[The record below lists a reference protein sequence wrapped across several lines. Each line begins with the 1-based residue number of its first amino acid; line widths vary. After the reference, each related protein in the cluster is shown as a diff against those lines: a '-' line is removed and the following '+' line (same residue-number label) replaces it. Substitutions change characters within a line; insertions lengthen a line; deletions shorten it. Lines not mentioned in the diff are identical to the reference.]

1 MKKNKSFRESGRGD
15 SVGFFKILGLTV
27 VIIAVVFLISLT
39 SPFEKRDETTFPSS
53 TETTSAIAPQTTTEA
68 PPQTQSPATTEAPPP
83 QTTPPATE
91 TEPPQTTTAP
101 SLVPTNKEMK
111 ELIEEKYLPI
121 NPHSRVGELRIAT
134 KQIVIHYV
142 ANAGSSAENNWKYFK
157 NSGVNASSN
166 FIVGLHGEI
175 IQCMPISEVSYH
187 AGKKEVN
194 YNSIGI
200 EVCHPGSDGKFS
212 EATYDSLIKLVSW
225 LCKRYGISRKNVI
238 RHYDVTGKL
247 CPLYYAGEPGS
258 EGYGHWEKFRDDII
272 FDR

>member
-53 TETTSAIAPQTTTEA
+53 TETTAAIAPQTTTEA
-68 PPQTQSPATTEAPPP
+68 PQTQSPATTEAPPP

-166 FIVGLHGEI
+166 FIVGLNGEI

-258 EGYGHWEKFRDDII
+258 EGYDHWEKFRDDII

>member
-53 TETTSAIAPQTTTEA
+53 TETTSAITPQTTTEA

-101 SLVPTNKEMK
+101 SLVPTNQEMK
-111 ELIEEKYLPI
+111 QLIQEKYLTK
-121 NPHSRVGELRIAT
+121 NSHARVGEPRTAT

-142 ANAGSSAENNWKYFK
+142 ANKNTTALQNWNYFET
-157 NSGVNASSN
+157 SGVYASSN
-166 FIVGLHGEI
+166 FIVGLDGEI
-175 IQCMPISEVSYH
+175 IQCMPIFEVS
-187 AGKKEVN
+187 
-194 YNSIGI
+194 
-200 EVCHPGSDGKFS
+200 
-212 EATYDSLIKLVSW
+212 
-225 LCKRYGISRKNVI
+225 
-238 RHYDVTGKL
+238 
-247 CPLYYAGEPGS
+247 
-258 EGYGHWEKFRDDII
+258 
-272 FDR
+272 